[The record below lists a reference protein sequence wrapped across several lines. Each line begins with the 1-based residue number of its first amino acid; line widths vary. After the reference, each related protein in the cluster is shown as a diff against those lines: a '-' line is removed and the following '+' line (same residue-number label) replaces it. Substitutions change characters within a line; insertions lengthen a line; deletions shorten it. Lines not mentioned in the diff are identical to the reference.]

1 MTVCSCFMVLCLLS
15 QSEWHGICVQ
25 YGTCRSYGGPHGAPH
40 GRLHTLATRFNL
52 WRGANPQWGCCYI
65 SSRNAWHTPSRHNTR
80 CGGEVRLSSRTQHV
94 FLLFYLCMSQN
105 QNINF
110 RNRTQED
117 SRVTYTANS
126 KSSWFTQGQKK
137 HIRLEE
143 RKRKGEK
150 GEKK

>member
-1 MTVCSCFMVLCLLS
+1 
-15 QSEWHGICVQ
+15 
-25 YGTCRSYGGPHGAPH
+25 
-40 GRLHTLATRFNL
+40 
-52 WRGANPQWGCCYI
+52 
-65 SSRNAWHTPSRHNTR
+65 
-80 CGGEVRLSSRTQHV
+80 
-94 FLLFYLCMSQN
+94 MSQN

-143 RKRKGEK
+143 RERR
-150 GEKK
+150 EKKKEYIHICIFYFAHRGSGKRSKMSPKETIILEDTGANLLKPVA

>member
-1 MTVCSCFMVLCLLS
+1 M
-15 QSEWHGICVQ
+15 
-25 YGTCRSYGGPHGAPH
+25 
-40 GRLHTLATRFNL
+40 
-52 WRGANPQWGCCYI
+52 
-65 SSRNAWHTPSRHNTR
+65 
-80 CGGEVRLSSRTQHV
+80 SSRTQHV

-137 HIRLEE
+137 HIRLED
-143 RKRKGEK
+143 RKREGEK